1 MPNIPL
7 TSGYGMKPEMP
18 LLIRPVKMN
27 KSIYV
32 RVPNDIAHIIGL
44 DNQVEVSFS
53 FEDVGNELRLI
64 YSLDKSRPNHEEHP
78 KPTPAVSV
86 KPAIA
91 VKPAVQVLRTDGGVG
106 GNGTEVKTQE
116 LPQE

>member
-1 MPNIPL
+1 
-7 TSGYGMKPEMP
+7 MP

-53 FEDVGNELRLI
+53 FEDIGKELRLI
-64 YSLDKSRPNHEEHP
+64 YSLNKSTTQNQQPANNPTAQVESMIGSRPPGQGLGTHERRGE
-78 KPTPAVSV
+78 
-86 KPAIA
+86 
-91 VKPAVQVLRTDGGVG
+91 
-106 GNGTEVKTQE
+106 NGTKTE
-116 LPQE
+116 TEGLPQQE

>member
-1 MPNIPL
+1 
-7 TSGYGMKPEMP
+7 MP

-53 FEDVGNELRLI
+53 FEDNDTQLRLI
-64 YSLDKSRPNHEEHP
+64 YSLNKSELEHANSQEVDTNTVIGT
-78 KPTPAVSV
+78 KPSV
-86 KPAIA
+86 QAQPT
-91 VKPAVQVLRTDGGVG
+91 QDGR
-106 GNGTEVKTQE
+106 E
-116 LPQE
+116 

>member
-1 MPNIPL
+1 
-7 TSGYGMKPEMP
+7 MP

-53 FEDVGNELRLI
+53 FEDVGEELRLI
-64 YSLDKSRPNHEEHP
+64 YSLNKPNTQHQQPVSNSTVPAESMIGSGRSRQGLGTHERRGE
-78 KPTPAVSV
+78 
-86 KPAIA
+86 
-91 VKPAVQVLRTDGGVG
+91 
-106 GNGTEVKTQE
+106 NGTEIETE
-116 LPQE
+116 GLPQ

>member
-1 MPNIPL
+1 
-7 TSGYGMKPEMP
+7 MP

-53 FEDVGNELRLI
+53 FEDIGKELRLI
-64 YSLDKSRPNHEEHP
+64 YSLNKSTAQNQPPANN
-78 KPTPAVSV
+78 PAVLAEAMIGNRS
-86 KPAIA
+86 PR
-91 VKPAVQVLRTDGGVG
+91 QGLGTHERRGE
-106 GNGTEVKTQE
+106 NGTKTETEGLSQQE
-116 LPQE
+116 

>member
-1 MPNIPL
+1 
-7 TSGYGMKPEMP
+7 MP

-53 FEDVGNELRLI
+53 FEDIGNELRLI
-64 YSLDKSRPNHEEHP
+64 YSLNKSKLENHQSSGQREINDRNQAAKSSPPNL
-78 KPTPAVSV
+78 PTE
-86 KPAIA
+86 
-91 VKPAVQVLRTDGGVG
+91 G
-106 GNGTEVKTQE
+106 
-116 LPQE
+116 

>member
-1 MPNIPL
+1 
-7 TSGYGMKPEMP
+7 MP

-53 FEDVGNELRLI
+53 FEDIGNELRLI
-64 YSLDKSRPNHEEHP
+64 YSLNKSKLENHQSNGQRENSDRNQAAKSSP
-78 KPTPAVSV
+78 LNVS
-86 KPAIA
+86 
-91 VKPAVQVLRTDGGVG
+91 
-106 GNGTEVKTQE
+106 TEG
-116 LPQE
+116 

>member
-1 MPNIPL
+1 
-7 TSGYGMKPEMP
+7 MP

-53 FEDVGNELRLI
+53 FEDNDSQLRLI
-64 YSLDKSRPNHEEHP
+64 YSLDKSRPKQEDNPSVES
-78 KPTPAVSV
+78 KTPVAPDS
-86 KPAIA
+86 I
-91 VKPAVQVLRTDGGVG
+91 QILRSREMRER
-106 GNGTEVKTQE
+106 NGTKTE
-116 LPQE
+116 TEGLPAG

>member
-1 MPNIPL
+1 M
-7 TSGYGMKPEMP
+7 T

-53 FEDVGNELRLI
+53 FEDNDNQLRLI
-64 YSLDKSRPNHEEHP
+64 YSLSKSKVAQHTNDPMVDPHTTLVAAPPIQALRTQREGSGN
-78 KPTPAVSV
+78 
-86 KPAIA
+86 A
-91 VKPAVQVLRTDGGVG
+91 VKVESEG
-106 GNGTEVKTQE
+106 
-116 LPQE
+116 LPER

>member
-1 MPNIPL
+1 
-7 TSGYGMKPEMP
+7 MP

-53 FEDVGNELRLI
+53 FEDFGDELRLI
-64 YSLDKSRPNHEEHP
+64 YSLDKSRNHQQPVNNSTVH
-78 KPTPAVSV
+78 VSPV
-86 KPAIA
+86 VDSGP
-91 VKPAVQVLRTDGGVG
+91 PSQTLRMHERRGE
-106 GNGTEVKTQE
+106 NGTKVETEE
-116 LPQE
+116 LPQR

>member
-1 MPNIPL
+1 
-7 TSGYGMKPEMP
+7 MP

-53 FEDVGNELRLI
+53 FEDNNNQLRLI
-64 YSLDKSRPNHEEHP
+64 YSLNKSKTEKQGEVNSTVDTKRAISTTPPIQTLRASEVREE
-78 KPTPAVSV
+78 
-86 KPAIA
+86 
-91 VKPAVQVLRTDGGVG
+91 
-106 GNGTEVKTQE
+106 NGTKGEIQR
-116 LPQE
+116 LPER

>member
-1 MPNIPL
+1 
-7 TSGYGMKPEMP
+7 MP

-53 FEDVGNELRLI
+53 FEDIGDELRLI
-64 YSLDKSRPNHEEHP
+64 YSLDKSGNQHEQPVNNPTVHASPVVDSRRPSQ
-78 KPTPAVSV
+78 A
-86 KPAIA
+86 
-91 VKPAVQVLRTDGGVG
+91 LRMQERRG
-106 GNGTEVKTQE
+106 GNGTKVETEE
-116 LPQE
+116 LPQR

>member
-1 MPNIPL
+1 
-7 TSGYGMKPEMP
+7 
-18 LLIRPVKMN
+18 MN

-64 YSLDKSRPNHEEHP
+64 YSLDKSKPNHEEHP
-78 KPTPAVSV
+78 KTSLAAIV
-86 KPAIA
+86 KPAITA
-91 VKPAVQVLRTDGGVG
+91 KPAAQVLRTDEGGG
-106 GNGTEVKTQE
+106 GNGTEIKTQE
-116 LPQE
+116 LPEE

>member
-1 MPNIPL
+1 
-7 TSGYGMKPEMP
+7 MP

-53 FEDVGNELRLI
+53 FEDTGKELHLI
-64 YSLDKSRPNHEEHP
+64 YLLIKSRARSDQPEENRTAITKPSDQPLPEEREPNATKVENEG
-78 KPTPAVSV
+78 PT
-86 KPAIA
+86 
-91 VKPAVQVLRTDGGVG
+91 QG
-106 GNGTEVKTQE
+106 
-116 LPQE
+116 

>member
-1 MPNIPL
+1 
-7 TSGYGMKPEMP
+7 MP

-44 DNQVEVSFS
+44 DNRVEVSFS

-64 YSLDKSRPNHEEHP
+64 YSLEKS
-78 KPTPAVSV
+78 KPEQQRAEGSAVDAKKV
-86 KPAIA
+86 IVAKPSI
-91 VKPAVQVLRTDGGVG
+91 QGLRAGESE
-106 GNGTEVKTQE
+106 NGTEVETQE
-116 LPQE
+116 LPEE

>member
-1 MPNIPL
+1 
-7 TSGYGMKPEMP
+7 MP

-53 FEDVGNELRLI
+53 FEDIGDQLRLI
-64 YSLDKSRPNHEEHP
+64 YSLNKSTNEHQQPESNPTVHVVSMIGSGSPRQALRAHERRGE
-78 KPTPAVSV
+78 
-86 KPAIA
+86 
-91 VKPAVQVLRTDGGVG
+91 
-106 GNGTEVKTQE
+106 NGTKIETE
-116 LPQE
+116 RLPER

>member
-1 MPNIPL
+1 
-7 TSGYGMKPEMP
+7 MP

-53 FEDVGNELRLI
+53 FEDNANQLRLI
-64 YSLDKSRPNHEEHP
+64 YSLNKSTLKQRYVDH
-78 KPTPAVSV
+78 PAVDANLVFTAPSIQ
-86 KPAIA
+86 A
-91 VKPAVQVLRTDGGVG
+91 LRSRGGKEE
-106 GNGTEVKTQE
+106 NGSKAETEE
-116 LPQE
+116 LPEG

>member
-1 MPNIPL
+1 
-7 TSGYGMKPEMP
+7 MP

-53 FEDVGNELRLI
+53 FEDNANQLRLI
-64 YSLDKSRPNHEEHP
+64 YSLNKS
-78 KPTPAVSV
+78 TPEQQHVDHSV
-86 KPAIA
+86 DANRVITAPAIQA
-91 VKPAVQVLRTDGGVG
+91 LRARGGKEE
-106 GNGTEVKTQE
+106 NGTKAETEE
-116 LPQE
+116 LPQG

>member
-1 MPNIPL
+1 
-7 TSGYGMKPEMP
+7 MP

-53 FEDVGNELRLI
+53 FEDIGDQLRLI
-64 YSLDKSRPNHEEHP
+64 YSLNKSTNEHQQP
-78 KPTPAVSV
+78 ENNPTAHV
-86 KPAIA
+86 KPMIA
-91 VKPAVQVLRTDGGVG
+91 SGPPRQALRTHERRGE
-106 GNGTEVKTQE
+106 NGTKIETEEFPRQE
-116 LPQE
+116 

>member
-1 MPNIPL
+1 
-7 TSGYGMKPEMP
+7 MP

-53 FEDVGNELRLI
+53 FEDIGNELRLI
-64 YSLDKSRPNHEEHP
+64 YSLNKSKPEHEEPSKVTPGVNP
-78 KPTPAVSV
+78 KLVVAH
-86 KPAIA
+86 KPGMQDVRIE
-91 VKPAVQVLRTDGGVG
+91 RGG
-106 GNGTEVKTQE
+106 GNGTEVETQE
-116 LPQE
+116 LPEE

>member
-1 MPNIPL
+1 
-7 TSGYGMKPEMP
+7 MP

-53 FEDVGNELRLI
+53 FEDLGNELRLI
-64 YSLDKSRPNHEEHP
+64 YSLDKSRPNHEEQLKTVSAVNVTP
-78 KPTPAVSV
+78 PTTA
-86 KPAIA
+86 
-91 VKPAVQVLRTDGGVG
+91 KPAVQVLRTDAGSG
-106 GNGTEVKTQE
+106 GNGTEVKAQE

>member
-1 MPNIPL
+1 
-7 TSGYGMKPEMP
+7 MP

-53 FEDVGNELRLI
+53 FEDIGNELRLI
-64 YSLDKSRPNHEEHP
+64 YSLNKSKLANQQSVDN
-78 KPTPAVSV
+78 PTVDEKS
-86 KPAIA
+86 AIA
-91 VKPAVQVLRTDGGVG
+91 TRNSSPTAPP
-106 GNGTEVKTQE
+106 TEG
-116 LPQE
+116 